1 MNYSS
6 GTPERKQEMTDHQKV
21 KADYVLICIP
31 SERKKTNYLP
41 IEVGWKQ
48 LALRINYKKSKN
60 HYRYLKLKILDR
72 HKTPNMTAS
81 KGKKKWGDSEVT
93 YDNPL
98 VIVLLKKKSLNTM
111 KMCTIQTWKV
121 FWKKE
126 KDNYFSS
133 YNKSIFLSFLVF
145 RGFSLEET

>member
-98 VIVLLKKKSLNTM
+98 VIVLLKKKMLKYHENVYDT
-111 KMCTIQTWKV
+111 
-121 FWKKE
+121 
-126 KDNYFSS
+126 NL
-133 YNKSIFLSFLVF
+133 KSILKK
-145 RGFSLEET
+145 RKG